1 MKYGAKEISDMTN
14 DELWNASLG
23 FQKMIDNNSKV
34 RESPRFKKR
43 FAEQTIPSL
52 NASFL
57 ELKEAIESELE
68 NRNK

>member
-23 FQKMIDNNSKV
+23 FQKMIDDNSKV
-34 RESPRFKKR
+34 RESARFKKR
-43 FAEQTIPSL
+43 FAKQTIPSL